1 LVILAAIILKSANIV
16 FLRKLKL
23 ANFKNHPN
31 GDYLFTKKFNAF
43 VGQNGVG
50 KTNLLDLIYFLCL
63 TKSFHNLTDQQ
74 LILKDEPFLRVEGM
88 FEDDIDQL
96 HILVKLG
103 AQKKKEFL
111 VNEVAYSKIAD
122 HIGKI
127 PLILI
132 SPEDSELIH
141 GAAEVR
147 RKLMDSVLSQFD
159 HEYLMA
165 LLQYNKVLEQRNS
178 LLKQKS
184 DNPGTDISALD
195 FYDQALSK
203 FGAYIH
209 QKRASLFYALKPIF
223 LEYYSQLS
231 NGAELVQWEYVSQL
245 NHTKWDNLFRERRN
259 KDFAALRTTGGIHRD
274 DLDFFIREEKI
285 KKFGSQGQQKSFL
298 LALKLALYEYIAKEK
313 RLKPILL
320 IDDIFDKLDMQRTS
334 SLFQILL
341 SDNFGQVF
349 ITDTEVSRISESLS
363 ENESYLDIFRL
374 VKREN

>member
-1 LVILAAIILKSANIV
+1 M

-178 LLKQKS
+178 LLKQKYE
-184 DNPGTDISALD
+184 NPNTDISSLE
-195 FYDQALSK
+195 FYDQVLAK
-203 FGAYIH
+203 FGSYIH
-209 QKRASLFYALKPIF
+209 KCRSALFSALKPIF
-223 LEYYSQLS
+223 HEYYMQLS
-231 NGAELVQWEYVSQL
+231 SGAELVQWEYVSQL
-245 NHTKWDNLFRERRN
+245 NDTDWSILFKDRRQ
-259 KDFAALRTTGGIHRD
+259 KDFVAMRTTGGIHRD
-274 DLDFFIREEKI
+274 DLDFFIRDEKI

-298 LALKLALYEYIAKEK
+298 MALKLALYEYVAREK
-313 RLKPILL
+313 SLKPILL

-334 SLFQILL
+334 SLFKILL
-341 SDNFGQVF
+341 SENFGQVF
-349 ITDTEVSRISESLS
+349 VTDTDVSRISESLNG
-363 ENESYLDIFRL
+363 NEMYLDIFRIEKA
-374 VKREN
+374 VINEN